1 MKEKLIAL
9 LNAHEKVSDE
19 LLELES
25 QIDILKNEI
34 GETEATE
41 ILMTWLNEQIAEA

>member
-9 LNAHEKVSDE
+9 LNAHEKLSDE
-19 LLELES
+19 LLELENEI
-25 QIDILKNEI
+25 QILKNEI

-41 ILMTWLNEQIAEA
+41 ILMDWLNEQIADA